1 MRVVASSPRSSDQSD
16 AESLFR
22 SKAISEIRN
31 VEGATKKQIEEKKEE
46 LRQLVGNRY
55 RDLIDSA
62 DSIVLMK
69 SCCDSISSN
78 ISLIESGIQS
88 LAQAHTST
96 STSTSPKFSPNPPPS
111 RLRVYS
117 IACRVKYLVD
127 TPENIWG
134 CLDESMFLEA
144 SGRYLRAKVVHG
156 LLTTTNSDA
165 DADAD
170 SDDFLSNFPLL
181 LHQWQIVESFKSQI
195 SQRSRDRL
203 MDQGLA
209 IAAYADALAAV
220 AVIDGLHPYQLLAL
234 FLDSRKSW
242 ISQKLGSCNCS
253 DDVISVFCDVVRIIQ
268 ITLGQV
274 GELFRRVL
282 NDMPLF
288 YKTILG
294 SPPGSQLFG
303 GLPNPE
309 EEVKLWM
316 LHRQKL
322 ESLMVMLE
330 KDYVARICSDWLRTS
345 RQEVLS
351 KINGKLLIDVIKSG
365 KDLASA
371 ERQIRDSLDS
381 RKVLEGSLEWLRS
394 VIGSEIESPWNR
406 IRELVLDD
414 DQDLWD
420 NIFEDAFVRRMK
432 VIIDMGFQDLNRVVN
447 VRESVMAIN
456 VPPGDQIDF
465 HDYLNTTSLGGG
477 VWFLEP
483 NGRKIGAGL
492 GYKATSLDN
501 NFLNS
506 LVAYFGPQVTRIRD
520 AVDSRCQSILE
531 DLLCFLESQKAAS
544 RWKELA
550 TYLQNKCYGSVSTIL
565 SELDD
570 ELEHLFASLA
580 NSEESP
586 VTIVERSLF
595 IGRLLFAL
603 QNHSSNIPMVLGSPR
618 LWVNDTI
625 ATQFDKLP
633 SVFGNSRMTLEPSSY
648 DIHSRHNLTA
658 SRKQTPLANTALFGL
673 SDSASPKLELFSM
686 RSRDLC
692 IKAHGL
698 WISWVSTELSTI
710 LSKDL
715 KSDDTLSVTTSLKG
729 WEETVIKQ
737 ENSDE
742 GLLEMKIALPSMPSL
757 YVSSFLF
764 QACEEIHRVGGH
776 ALDKLILQKFASRL
790 LEMVLSIYSDFISTL
805 DERKPQVTERG
816 ILQILLDL
824 RFAVDI
830 LSGGDSNENEVSPKN
845 SKSKPAYKQ
854 NHDEC
859 KLSSANGK
867 VFMDLINSLSQRL
880 DPIDWATYE
889 PYLWEN
895 EKQAYLRHAV
905 LYGFF
910 IQLKRLHTNTAPKLP
925 SNTESNIMKC
935 STVPRFQ
942 YLPISAPDMS
952 SRGTNNSILS
962 PTPDNLSSR
971 SSWNSYA
978 NGELSHDLEFDDT
991 SSFGVAA
998 LRSFMQVGTRFGEST
1013 LRLGSMLTDGQ
1024 VGRLRDRSAAAMSTF
1039 ENILPVQAAGI
1050 LSSLTAGRS
1059 DP

>member
-1 MRVVASSPRSSDQSD
+1 MRLVASTTRSDESAGGGGGSRD

-22 SKAISEIRN
+22 SNPISEIRN

-62 DSIVLMK
+62 DSILLMK
-69 SCCDSISSN
+69 SSCHSISSN
-78 ISLIESGIQS
+78 ILLIETGIRS
-88 LAQAHTST
+88 LAPSSAET
-96 STSTSPKFSPNPPPS
+96 PKFIPNPS
-111 RLRVYS
+111 RLRVYA

-156 LLTTTNSDA
+156 FLATNATDP
-165 DADAD
+165 
-170 SDDFLSNFPLL
+170 DFLSNFPLL
-181 LHQWQIVESFKSQI
+181 HHQWQIVESFKAQI
-195 SQRSRDRL
+195 SQRTRERL

-220 AVIDGLHPYQLLAL
+220 AVIDDLHPNQVLAL
-234 FLDSRKSW
+234 FLDSRNSW
-242 ISQKLGSCNCS
+242 ISQNLGSCRSLVERAASN
-253 DDVISVFCDVVRIIQ
+253 DVISVFCDVVRIIQ
-268 ITLGQV
+268 ITLAQV
-274 GELFRRVL
+274 GELFRQVL

-309 EEVKLWM
+309 EEVKLWK
-316 LHRQKL
+316 LHREKL
-322 ESLMVMLE
+322 ESVMLVLE
-330 KDYVARICSDWLRTS
+330 KEYVALICSNWLRTS
-345 RQEVLS
+345 REEVVS
-351 KINGKLLIDVIKSG
+351 NINGKLLIDVIKSG
-365 KDLASA
+365 KELASA

-394 VIGSEIESPWNR
+394 VIGTEIESPWNI
-406 IRELVLDD
+406 IRQLVLDD
-414 DQDLWD
+414 EQDLWD

-432 VIIDMGFQDLNRVVN
+432 VIIDLGFQDLNRVVN
-447 VRESVMAIN
+447 VRESVMTIN
-456 VPPGDQIDF
+456 VAPGDQIDF
-465 HDYLNTTSLGGG
+465 QNYLNRTSLGGG
-477 VWFLEP
+477 VWFSEP
-483 NGRKIGAGL
+483 NGRKIGTGL
-492 GYKATSLDN
+492 GYKATSLAN

-506 LVAYFGPQVTRIRD
+506 LVTYFGPEVTRIRD

-580 NSEESP
+580 NNKESP

-618 LWVNDTI
+618 LWANDTV
-625 ATQFDKLP
+625 ASQFDKVP
-633 SVFGNSRMTLEPSSY
+633 SIFGNSRMTLEPSSY
-648 DIHSRHNLTA
+648 DSHSMQNLTA
-658 SRKQTPLANTALFGL
+658 GRKQTPLASTALFGL
-673 SDSASPKLELFSM
+673 SNSASPKLELFSM

-757 YVSSFLF
+757 YVASFLF

-816 ILQILLDL
+816 LLQILLDL

-830 LSGGDSNENEVSPKN
+830 LCGGDFNENEGSPKN

-867 VFMDLINSLSQRL
+867 AFMDLINILSQRL

-910 IQLKRLHTNTAPKLP
+910 VQLRRLHTNTAPKLP

-935 STVPRFQ
+935 STVPRFK
-942 YLPISAPDMS
+942 YLPISAPEIS
-952 SRGTNNSILS
+952 SRGANNSILS
-962 PTPDNLSSR
+962 PTSEDISSR

-978 NGELSHDLEFDDT
+978 NGELSHNLEFDDT
-991 SSFGVAA
+991 SSFGAAA

-1059 DP
+1059 DL